1 MSSRRKGKVVRVSRT
16 YTNEQTSCAC
26 ALQLLLKG
34 GAGRGAGKRRGELTG
49 FGEED

>member
-1 MSSRRKGKVVRVSRT
+1 MSGRRKSAAIRVSRT
-16 YTNEQTSCAC
+16 YTNEQTSCAR